1 MLIDA
6 ILDRRDDRN
15 DGIYNYNPKRF
26 YDYINGFGIESYDRV
41 AHAMD
46 EGTEEDVKKALCDYI
61 DTEYPAHIKDFVNSV
76 NWLVADKKQT
86 AKTAKIHQELRCY
99 KNEAAF
105 HNLDALD
112 VKTAVNENE
121 DNAEK
126 YRTHFA
132 IGVAWGLTI
141 KYQAPVVA
149 VLETGADGVTKVTK
163 VHHAFRCK

>member
-26 YDYINGFGIESYDRV
+26 YEYINGFGIESYDRV

-76 NWLVADKKQT
+76 DWLTADPQKQ
-86 AKTAKIHQELRCY
+86 KQELFQTILAY
-99 KNEAAF
+99 KSREDAF
-105 HNLDALD
+105 ANNPLDLKF
-112 VKTAVNENE
+112 VVNCNSSYRERY
-121 DNAEK
+121 EK
-126 YRTHFA
+126 DYAR
-132 IGVAWGLTI
+132 GVAAGLTV
-141 KYQAPVVA
+141 KYAHPVVI
-149 VLETGADGVTKVTK
+149 VLTTINGKTEVSE
-163 VHHAFRCK
+163 VHQARRCK

>member
-26 YDYINGFGIESYDRV
+26 YEYINGFGIESYDRV

-76 NWLVADKKQT
+76 DWLTADTQKPK
-86 AKTAKIHQELRCY
+86 QELFQEIRAY
-99 KNEAAF
+99 KSKEDMFA
-105 HNLDALD
+105 HNQLDLKF
-112 VKTAVNENE
+112 VVNQNPDYRERY
-121 DNAEK
+121 EK
-126 YRTHFA
+126 EYAR
-132 IGVAWGLTI
+132 GVAAGLTV
-141 KYQAPVVA
+141 KYARPVVV
-149 VLETGADGVTKVTK
+149 VLTTIDGKTEVTE
-163 VHHAFRCK
+163 VHQARRCK

>member
-76 NWLVADKKQT
+76 DWLTADPRLQIT
-86 AKTAKIHQELRCY
+86 RGYVRPQSA
-99 KNEAAF
+99 
-105 HNLDALD
+105 
-112 VKTAVNENE
+112 
-121 DNAEK
+121 
-126 YRTHFA
+126 
-132 IGVAWGLTI
+132 
-141 KYQAPVVA
+141 
-149 VLETGADGVTKVTK
+149 
-163 VHHAFRCK
+163 

>member
-26 YDYINGFGIESYDRV
+26 YEYINGFGIESYDRV

-76 NWLVADKKQT
+76 DWLTADPQKPKQEIFQEIRAYKSREDMYAHNPIDLKFIVNSNWDYRERYEK
-86 AKTAKIHQELRCY
+86 EY
-99 KNEAAF
+99 AA
-105 HNLDALD
+105 
-112 VKTAVNENE
+112 
-121 DNAEK
+121 
-126 YRTHFA
+126 
-132 IGVAWGLTI
+132 GVAWGLTV
-141 KYQAPVVA
+141 KYARPVVV
-149 VLETGADGVTKVTK
+149 VLTTIDGKTEVTE
-163 VHHAFRCK
+163 VHQARRCK

>member
-76 NWLVADKKQT
+76 DWLTADTQKPKQEIFQT
-86 AKTAKIHQELRCY
+86 IRAY
-99 KNEAAF
+99 KSREDLLN
-105 HNLDALD
+105 NNPLDLKF
-112 VKTAVNENE
+112 VVNQNPDYRERY
-121 DNAEK
+121 EK
-126 YRTHFA
+126 EYAR
-132 IGVAWGLTI
+132 GVAAGLTV
-141 KYQAPVVA
+141 KYARPVVA
-149 VLETGADGVTKVTK
+149 VLTTIDGKTEVTE
-163 VHHAFRCK
+163 VHQARRCE